1 MNEDTPK
8 LADGVKL
15 LYLHEDGG
23 RCTDTGVYLAPGVE
37 NVVVV
42 GQDLNGE
49 LAQAFVERGICAV
62 HSADIDEADAGDAG
76 EALLEIEGLPEMPWL
91 QSAGK

>member
-1 MNEDTPK
+1 MKDGTK
-8 LADGVKL
+8 LI
-15 LYLHEDGG
+15 YLHEDAG
-23 RCTDTGVYLAPGVE
+23 RVTDTGVYLAPGAE

-62 HSADIDEADAGDAG
+62 HAPEADDQVALDGGSDAG
-76 EALLEIEGLPEMPWL
+76 EVLPEKEALPEMPWL
-91 QSAGK
+91 NSAGK